1 MKKMKT
7 IKDSQPWSERE
18 KVLLLL
24 LLVSVI
30 DIPSLIDTLYQI
42 GYEFGQAL
50 ALWFQEHLR
59 RVYGM
64 IYLLS
69 YLVIRGLSSVVK
81 K

>member
-7 IKDSQPWSERE
+7 VKDSQPWSERE

-30 DIPSLIDTLYQI
+30 DIPPLIDTIYKI

-50 ALWFQEHLR
+50 ALWF
-59 RVYGM
+59 
-64 IYLLS
+64 
-69 YLVIRGLSSVVK
+69 
-81 K
+81 

>member
-7 IKDSQPWSERE
+7 VKNSQTWSERE

-30 DIPSLIDTLYQI
+30 DIPSLINTLYQI

-50 ALWFQEHLR
+50 AFWF
-59 RVYGM
+59 
-64 IYLLS
+64 
-69 YLVIRGLSSVVK
+69 
-81 K
+81 

>member
-1 MKKMKT
+1 MQFYRKDVDRIGNFKGEKAMKKMKT
-7 IKDSQPWSERE
+7 VKDSQPWSERE

-50 ALWFQEHLR
+50 ALWF
-59 RVYGM
+59 
-64 IYLLS
+64 
-69 YLVIRGLSSVVK
+69 
-81 K
+81 

>member
-7 IKDSQPWSERE
+7 VKASQPWSERE

-50 ALWFQEHLR
+50 VLWF
-59 RVYGM
+59 
-64 IYLLS
+64 
-69 YLVIRGLSSVVK
+69 
-81 K
+81 